1 MRWYQNLYISS
12 ALANGAEDIKK
23 DLENG
28 VCKRDLFVIT
38 PAVNERDLL
47 DVRRGRDLKKQYLKE
62 KDLMILGLAKGYDEA
77 VELSVRILKEHLK
90 DGVLILEGE

>member
-1 MRWYQNLYISS
+1 MRWYRNLYLGS
-12 ALANGAEDIKK
+12 ALDESAEEIKK

-28 VCKRDLFVIT
+28 ECKRNLFVIT
-38 PAVNERDLL
+38 PAVNEKDLL
-47 DVRRGRDLKKQYLKE
+47 DIRRGRDLKKLYRKE
-62 KDLMILGLAKGYDEA
+62 KDLLILGLAKGYDEA